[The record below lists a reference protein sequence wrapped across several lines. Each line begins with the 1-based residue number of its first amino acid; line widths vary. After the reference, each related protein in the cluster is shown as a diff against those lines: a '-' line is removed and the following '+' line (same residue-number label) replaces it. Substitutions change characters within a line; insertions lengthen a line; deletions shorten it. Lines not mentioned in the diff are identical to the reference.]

1 MPQLSPEEIDAL
13 DTAPEQNRTV
23 VGLTPQAI
31 DAIPAG
37 GLSAKDIDEM
47 PVAAPRQKAS
57 PIQNKTFGEKAADAW
72 EQVRNLPAQI
82 AMTRIEETPDEERP
96 SEYTERIMEGGWP
109 AVFTTSPAKLLH
121 PTPTA
126 EERANELRTVTSGYK
141 LDDEGKPVPLVPV
154 SQKPLTTGEKIA
166 MGVGDTGDDLVNF
179 MTSPAGVASLGIG
192 LLPKIAQRVIA
203 AGFSA
208 KMASQL
214 PDRYQA
220 IKSELAKPEADRDY
234 RKIGEQASGAV
245 ADLGFAAAGAVGAT
259 KGVALDVPAINRALT
274 EHISESY
281 SPEQLRD
288 IYNRVNAGGGTTV
301 ERDLVEF
308 INDELGKPIKA
319 IRRGATVTET
329 QSKIGSE
336 FWRKYLG
343 LDEGTGRT
351 VTVGTGTS
359 APKRAR
365 ALRFLSDQEID
376 NIQPAATPQP
386 ESPNATTAKSI
397 EGSVPV
403 ESQGVA
409 TLGKE
414 EQSPG
419 TRDLLPS
426 PAGQPTENVQGR
438 AGEVSAVAPASSGVP
453 SAASVAPQQPIAAA
467 GAQPIPT
474 GEGAG
479 VGQPRPESARV
490 GAPTL
495 PPKHTAV
502 IVRREDGTEYP
513 AAFGGYWTQLP
524 GVPPVISRWDDQGQA
539 WSTGS
544 LNDGETIVAGDVP
557 QKPEQTPMP
566 VKESEQ
572 KHELVKPTQV
582 NQNVEKPGIVNQ
594 PSKERPPLAAE
605 AKQPT
610 PAAAISKPALAAKQ
624 VESRIDE
631 LKRSAQVLTERGRK
645 EASKRRTQEAKD
657 VKEELLRRIDEA
669 AKDAPLKK
677 NYDANKHGVVEISIP
692 GDGDFKIARNVEALE
707 AVRTKV
713 KRISTTPVAKVKEA
727 HVSREEISDEDVIKA
742 YGSPERAYQIARSQV
757 EALVGEDEDSKKA
770 RGRAEELADRIYA
783 RTKAGQRAA
792 DAASAELG
800 ASEKRAE
807 IAKHEAEIQRVS
819 GLKKPNQKKLS
830 ELLQLIDSARQT
842 EKTLRDSAVRYK
854 SQEGEEKAK
863 MEAETIAPI
872 NQEARLPTESTQPR
886 TLDEI
891 RQLLPAMALPKEAVG
906 LIGALIEG
914 PLSKLATDRLTPLL
928 NDVMEN
934 GWMGSALAHAMAG
947 ARFADSQTG
956 AYDLVRFIWNLLPT
970 DLAAEFEHMRVR
982 ALDSIARESKDK
994 PELSE
999 QAAALRDNPADGR
1012 QFAKLGLPESLYP
1025 YSNPVVLFEHGLNP
1039 DFKPQVGAMGENFW
1053 QRVRDIPK
1061 HFVASIKQ
1069 STELNTRQR
1078 NFLDGIAN
1086 GTFRTATPSQIAA
1099 EEAQDPTVAY
1109 SVEGQAGALE
1119 GEELRAKGIEQIKE
1133 LLNDPRAGLPS
1144 DVVSV
1149 ALDILD
1155 QPVMQSLDWSKLGLE
1170 LRNRIAPGV
1179 PGRASISAIDWLVTM
1194 TRSASPQT
1202 FPHEIFHL
1210 LERMLPP
1217 ADRERLEEFRLQE
1230 LDRAAEAFKSGFPPG
1245 AKEVLDILR
1254 QGITSKQF
1262 VELRAKAIAA
1272 GETEAAEWL
1281 SGLYHLINPS
1291 EFLAS
1296 LGGRK
1301 FASESFD
1308 KDQESWFQGLLT
1320 RLKAWLQGL
1329 IDALRRTLRRS
1340 KDFDQIYREILSG
1353 KTARTPESGAEA
1365 ERDVQM
1371 SIEDDAAARSAQQTA
1386 EQQAEPWGV
1395 PGEQWVRTQVMGQ
1408 DWNVRGRE
1416 FLPAPEVINGYA
1428 KAVFDRMDI
1437 SVTWD
1442 TQRRMW
1448 VFDRTGFDQN
1458 LEFQKLLQELKK
1470 EIQAYREPG
1479 KPPGILATLL
1489 DSTRRN
1495 ASHPNSAM
1503 MDLPPSLRADLVA
1516 VSQGEASF
1524 FGATMSA
1531 YARLKPEF
1539 NDVAQ
1544 SVDVV
1549 LNKVFSD
1556 AFGGQAIRDLID
1568 KVMVNFGQMFSESE
1582 IKAALAGHPN
1592 AQQIIEQIIALNV
1605 QRVGSRLFNRL
1616 HNTLRPK
1623 QPLAPAAL
1631 ERNAKLD
1638 EAYDAVIETL
1648 KREYGIEPK
1657 ERPGKKRLT
1666 PQEKLAL
1673 MVDEKTATAVG
1684 QAIGNAVNDAE
1695 YNAGRAAMIKAS
1707 EREKDPQKKQD
1718 LEDHLALMQ
1727 QTAMDRENRIAPL
1740 PEYVE
1745 EGFQLPEFRHW
1756 LNVREHIGY
1765 SPTSMKLV
1773 QDVIRGQFKG
1783 TKFATGKAMPKD
1795 TRLDLNGLAKAPAEE
1810 VVRAL
1815 DAFFDNV
1822 SGVVEMGS
1830 ASEETKSR
1838 VMTSIEGQIIDQLN
1852 KAMARARDPIFRE
1865 PKKGTP
1871 VTAEQRALQ
1880 LLNAGLFADPRL
1892 NIPEMVQ
1899 RAASKSAIKR
1909 LMPKVIDLTKQVFDT
1924 PFYRQDE
1931 LAERFADYLT
1941 TKLRVDPSQVAKARE
1956 LFEEAFKEP
1965 ISKAKEAAYKQAVES
1980 LTPKQRKAFRKYA
1993 VLERIHRMLNA
2004 GGADPTQIINE
2015 IAAKNGMDKPTEA
2028 VVRHMRELSER
2039 VQRMQELTPAEIERI
2054 KRDFPLDFQNWVNG
2068 LSDREKQEQQSKEAT
2083 MGSDAYQAAM
2093 LQQWLENA
2101 RKSVASEMSPKIGL
2115 LNREIAAIWAR
2126 LERPMKW
2133 NKWWATR
2140 KNIADAANEVEV
2152 ANMLAKIGFPFRLLT
2167 HMGTQF
2173 AIFMP
2178 TRAIGFVAARFKEGD
2193 IAPAEVWSELG
2204 ATLLDGFN
2212 QLKKSIMPSLVAA
2225 RGALLGRSTQA
2236 RNVDRLITGVA
2247 AFDRL
2252 ELLAK
2257 EAEAKGETVR
2267 ANAMR
2272 LFGLVKFSLRY
2283 TQACD
2288 VVFGTPVEYQEIS
2301 NLLRSALKEKGY
2313 TDAQELVMHDR
2324 IMGDLPKKYQDAL
2337 VRARQAFENRGEKYT
2352 EAMLQEGA
2360 YASVLSGMY
2369 GDIRLAMLPADAFR
2383 ERIELLRQRVAWQ
2396 EPVRHGLGGIATY
2409 VGKSA
2414 TAAMRN
2420 LGLPL
2425 SFTRFSNAI
2434 GNGINYS
2441 LGFTMAAPLGFATFK
2456 LPGTTEESPYQR
2468 TEEDR
2473 QEFRARWILGTV
2485 FGSLMAYL
2493 VWKGMLRVFARPP
2506 ADKRERELWEKAG
2519 HRAGTVEIVTGP
2531 DTFIPLSLTV
2541 GPVSI
2546 MAPYLVGASSAL
2558 DLAVRREKQ
2567 QAKLNAEAEAKGLT
2581 PGHIGPPDLFDL
2593 MAVAGSTAWGTLMGS
2608 KTFSGIAQSVTE
2620 NASFNVKKGFAA
2632 YISPVVPGLPAYQEI
2647 TRAMGWNMDPCLASV
2662 WDFLVPNP
2670 TSGARA
2676 LNFLGEPVG
2685 TPDAI
2690 QRMIQT
2696 LTAGSYPWEVDSKQ
2710 AKSLPAYESLFATGY
2725 RPPAIDPNKGYAI
2738 GQEWRPF
2745 NDKELEEYTFLR
2757 GENFRKE
2764 LIALG
2769 PTDDQKLIRQAYQRA
2784 NEAALEAVGADLPES
2799 GGRATSRASVAGVGQ
2814 PATLTSAV
2822 GVGTVRTP
2830 LKPTS
2835 GGYRRLSS
2843 PSAPHLSHSIAP
2855 RLASRGRRVSALRRM
2870 GPRIGHGK
2878 GLALPKRR
2886 VPALRH
2892 R

>member
-1 MPQLSPEEIDAL
+1 MPVLSDEEIDSL
-13 DTAPEQNRTV
+13 VPSVPQNRSAPA
-23 VGLTPQAI
+23 LTDGEI
-31 DAIPAG
+31 DKITPPI
-37 GLSAKDIDEM
+37 SAKQPLSDAEIDNIE
-47 PVAAPRQKAS
+47 PTALTSRTRTPAIR
-57 PIQNKTFGEKAADAW
+57 NRTFGEKAADVW
-72 EQVRNLPAQI
+72 EQVRALPSQI

-109 AVFTTSPAKLLH
+109 AVFTTSPTKLLH

-154 SQKPLTTGEKIA
+154 SQKPLTTGEKVA

-203 AGFSA
+203 AGFA
-208 KMASQL
+208 TKMASQL

-220 IKSELAKPEADRDY
+220 IKSELAKPEPDRDY

-259 KGVALDVPAINRALT
+259 KGIALDVPAINRALT

-329 QSKIGSE
+329 KSKVGSE

-343 LDEGTGRT
+343 LEEGTGRT

-376 NIQPAATPQP
+376 NIQPAATPQ
-386 ESPNATTAKSI
+386 TTGDTSALT
-397 EGSVPV
+397 
-403 ESQGVA
+403 Q
-409 TLGKE
+409 
-414 EQSPG
+414 QSPVAQVRQPEAEVIPPVAG
-419 TRDLLPS
+419 GVTGELQK
-426 PAGQPTENVQGR
+426 PAGAIAPETNVQGR
-438 AGEVSAVAPASSGVP
+438 ASEVPAVAPASGGVP
-453 SAASVAPQQPIAAA
+453 SAASVAPQQPITAESK
-467 GAQPIPT
+467 QPIQP
-474 GEGAG
+474 GESAS
-479 VGQPRPESARV
+479 VGQPRSEPTGVS
-490 GAPTL
+490 APTL
-495 PPKHTAV
+495 PPKHTAI

-513 AAFGGYWTQLP
+513 AAFGGYYTQLP
-524 GVPPVISRWDDQGQA
+524 GVPPIISRYDTEMKA
-539 WSTGS
+539 WSTGN
-544 LNDGETIVAGDVP
+544 LNSGETIIAGDVP
-557 QKPEQTPMP
+557 QKPPQEAMPPSEVSPEQQAESKRLSAEAQAKSEAKIEESPPSAAQSLPNDAKSQLMRDWMNKATALADQSREMNSGRGIAAGAGGFDIWIKSETIFHYLRNLRTGMGTTEAAEETKQWARGAIELHNKKRPKDINWARWEGHADSAIDSLEREFRDAESGKLP
-566 VKESEQ
+566 KGVVK
-572 KHELVKPTQV
+572 
-582 NQNVEKPGIVNQ
+582 
-594 PSKERPPLAAE
+594 E
-605 AKQPT
+605 AKQPV
-610 PAAAISKPALAAKQ
+610 PAAEVPKSSTQ
-624 VESRIDE
+624 
-631 LKRSAQVLTERGRK
+631 LT
-645 EASKRRTQEAKD
+645 
-657 VKEELLRRIDEA
+657 LPPEA
-669 AKDAPLKK
+669 AKPFTDFAK
-677 NYDANKHGVVEISIP
+677 SIP
-692 GDGDFKIARNVEALE
+692 
-707 AVRTKV
+707 
-713 KRISTTPVAKVKEA
+713 
-727 HVSREEISDEDVIKA
+727 
-742 YGSPERAYQIARSQV
+742 
-757 EALVGEDEDSKKA
+757 DSKVYHKPD
-770 RGRAEELADRIYA
+770 E
-783 RTKAGQRAA
+783 
-792 DAASAELG
+792 
-800 ASEKRAE
+800 
-807 IAKHEAEIQRVS
+807 S
-819 GLKKPNQKKLS
+819 GKEDYGIETEPLTSTEP
-830 ELLQLIDSARQT
+830 EQT
-842 EKTLRDSAVRYK
+842 PAPAVP
-854 SQEGEEKAK
+854 EVV
-863 MEAETIAPI
+863 
-872 NQEARLPTESTQPR
+872 PR
-886 TLDEI
+886 SLDEI
-891 RQLLPAMALPKEAVG
+891 RQLLPAMALPKEAEN
-906 LIGALIEG
+906 LISALIES
-914 PLSKLATDRLTPLL
+914 PLAKLAPDRLTPLL

-934 GWMGSALAHAMAG
+934 GWMGSALAHAVAV

-956 AYDLVRFIWNLLPT
+956 AYDLIRFVWNLLPT

-982 ALDSIARESKDK
+982 ALDSIAKESKDK
-994 PELSE
+994 PEFAE

-1061 HFVASIKQ
+1061 HFVESIKQ

-1086 GTFRTATPSQIAA
+1086 GTFRTATSSQIAA

-1109 SVEGQAGALE
+1109 SVEGQAGASE
-1119 GEELRAKGIEQIKE
+1119 GEELRAKGIDQVKQ
-1133 LLNDPRAGLPS
+1133 LLNDPRSGLPS
-1144 DVVSV
+1144 DVLSV
-1149 ALDILD
+1149 ALDMLD

-1179 PGRASISAIDWLVTM
+1179 PGRASISATDWLVTM
-1194 TRSASPQT
+1194 TRTASPQT
-1202 FPHEIFHL
+1202 FPHEVFHFL
-1210 LERMLPP
+1210 YEMLP
-1217 ADRERLEEFRLQE
+1217 AEDRQRLEELRLQE

-1254 QGITSKQF
+1254 RGITSKQF

-1272 GETEAAEWL
+1272 EETEAAEWL
-1281 SGLYHLINPS
+1281 SGLYQLINPS

-1301 FASESFD
+1301 FTSESFD

-1329 IDALRRTLRRS
+1329 IDALRRALRRS

-1353 KTARTPESGAEA
+1353 ETARTPESGAEA

-1371 SIEDDAAARSAQQTA
+1371 SVEDDAAARSAQQAA

-1408 DWNVRGRE
+1408 DDFVRGRE
-1416 FLPAPEVINGYA
+1416 MLVPEPQVIAYA
-1428 KAVFDRMDI
+1428 KTVFDR
-1437 SVTWD
+1437 VGLAATWD
-1442 TQRRMW
+1442 SKRKLW

-1458 LEFQKLLQELKK
+1458 LEFTKLLVEMKR
-1470 EIQAYREPG
+1470 EIQAEREPG
-1479 KPPGILATLL
+1479 KPAGILASLL
-1489 DSTRRN
+1489 DSVRRN
-1495 ASHPNSAM
+1495 MPLTNSAM
-1503 MDLPPSLRADLVA
+1503 ADLPTPLRNDLYA
-1516 VSQGEASF
+1516 MAQGYASQWGI
-1524 FGATMSA
+1524 FGAA
-1531 YARLKPEF
+1531 LARLKPEF

-1605 QRVGSRLFNRL
+1605 QRVSSRLFNRL

-1718 LEDHLALMQ
+1718 LQDHLALMQ

-1765 SPTSMKLV
+1765 SPTSMKMV

-1795 TRLDLNGLAKAPAEE
+1795 TRLDLNGLAKAPSEE
-1810 VVRAL
+1810 VIRAL

-1822 SGVVEMGS
+1822 AGVVEMGS

-1865 PKKGTP
+1865 PKKGT
-1871 VTAEQRALQ
+1871 VATAEQRALQ

-1892 NIPEMVQ
+1892 NIPDMVQ
-1899 RAASKSAIKR
+1899 RAAGKSAIKR

-1941 TKLRVDPSQVAKARE
+1941 TKLQVDPSQVAKARQ
-1956 LFEEAFKEP
+1956 LFEEAFKTP
-1965 ISKAKEAAYKQAVES
+1965 IAKAKEAAYKQAVDS
-1980 LTPKQRKAFRKYA
+1980 LTPKERKAFRKYT

-2015 IAAKNGMDKPTEA
+2015 IAAKNGMDKPTDA

-2039 VQRMQELTPAEIERI
+2039 VQRMQELTPAESERI
-2054 KRDFPLDFQNWVNG
+2054 KRDFPLDFQNWIKG
-2068 LSDREKQEQQSKEAT
+2068 LSEREKQEQQSKEAT
-2083 MGSDAYQAAM
+2083 MGPDAYQAAM

-2101 RKSVASEMSPKIGL
+2101 KKSVSSEMSPKIGL
-2115 LNREIAAIWAR
+2115 SNREIAAIWAR

-2133 NKWWATR
+2133 NKWLATR

-2178 TRAIGFVAARFKEGD
+2178 TRAIGFVATRLKEGD

-2225 RGALLGRSTQA
+2225 RGALLGRSSQA

-2288 VVFGTPVEYQEIS
+2288 VGFGTPVEYQEIS

-2369 GDIRLAMLPADAFR
+2369 GDIKLAMLPADAFR

-2396 EPVRHGLGGIATY
+2396 EPVKHGLGGVATY

-2414 TAAMRN
+2414 TAGMRN

-2441 LGFTMAAPLGFATFK
+2441 LGFTLAAPLGFATFK
-2456 LPGTTEESPYQR
+2456 LPGTTGESPYQR

-2493 VWKGMLRVFARPP
+2493 VWKGMLRVFVRGPS
-2506 ADKRERELWEKAG
+2506 DKRERELWEKSG
-2519 HRAGTVEIVTGP
+2519 HRSGTVEIVTGP

-2541 GPVSI
+2541 GPASI
-2546 MAPYLVGASSAL
+2546 VAPYLVGASSAL

-2567 QAKLNAEAEAKGLT
+2567 QTKLNAEAEAKGLT
-2581 PGHIGPPDLFDL
+2581 PGHIGPPDMFDL

-2608 KTFSGIAQSVTE
+2608 KTFSGVAQSVTE

-2632 YISPVVPGLPAYQEI
+2632 YISPIVPGLPAYQEI
-2647 TRAMGWNMDPCLASV
+2647 TRAMGWNMDSRLASV

-2690 QRMIQT
+2690 QRIIQT

-2757 GENFRKE
+2757 GDNLRKE

-2784 NEAALEAVGADLPES
+2784 NDAALEAVGADLPEA
-2799 GGRATSRASVAGVGQ
+2799 GRATSHASVAGIGQ
-2814 PATLTSAV
+2814 PATLPPSA
-2822 GVGTVRTP
+2822 GIGTVRTP
-2830 LKPTS
+2830 LKSIS

-2843 PSAPHLSHSIAP
+2843 PGAPHLSHSIAP
-2855 RLASRGRRVSALRRM
+2855 RLASRGHRVSALRRM

-2886 VPALRH
+2886 VPALRQ

>member
-37 GLSAKDIDEM
+37 GLSAKDIDDM
-47 PVAAPRQKAS
+47 PAVAPRQKSPAIPKKSFLENAS
-57 PIQNKTFGEKAADAW
+57 DIW

-82 AMTRIEETPDEERP
+82 AMTQVEETPDDERS
-96 SEYTERIMEGGWP
+96 SEYSERIMEGGWP
-109 AVFTTSPAKLLH
+109 AVFTTSPTKLLH

-141 LDDEGKPVPLVPV
+141 LNDEGKPVPLVPV
-154 SQKPLTTGEKIA
+154 SQKPLTMGEKIA

-220 IKSELAKPEADRDY
+220 IKSELAKPESDRDY

-301 ERDLVEF
+301 EKDTVAF
-308 INDELGKPIKA
+308 INSELGKPAEA

-329 QSKIGSE
+329 KSKVGSE

-376 NIQPAATPQP
+376 NIQPAETPQP
-386 ESPNATTAKSI
+386 EGPNAIGTEQQQGSIQPQRVGANEVGQTATETS
-397 EGSVPV
+397 GSN
-403 ESQGVA
+403 
-409 TLGKE
+409 
-414 EQSPG
+414 
-419 TRDLLPS
+419 RLPS

-453 SAASVAPQQPIAAA
+453 AAASVAPQQPVAAESTQSV
-467 GAQPIPT
+467 QP
-474 GEGAG
+474 GEGAR
-479 VGQPRPESARV
+479 VGQPRPEPTGVS
-490 GAPTL
+490 APTL

-513 AAFGGYWTQLP
+513 AAFGGYWTQMP
-524 GVPPVISRWDDQGQA
+524 GVPPVISRWDPQGQA

-544 LNDGETIVAGDVP
+544 LNEGETIVAGDVP
-557 QKPEQTPMP
+557 QKPEQTPLTP
-566 VKESEQ
+566 IESEG
-572 KHELVKPTQV
+572 VTNP
-582 NQNVEKPGIVNQ
+582 N
-594 PSKERPPLAAE
+594 PSAA
-605 AKQPT
+605 
-610 PAAAISKPALAAKQ
+610 
-624 VESRIDE
+624 
-631 LKRSAQVLTERGRK
+631 
-645 EASKRRTQEAKD
+645 
-657 VKEELLRRIDEA
+657 
-669 AKDAPLKK
+669 
-677 NYDANKHGVVEISIP
+677 
-692 GDGDFKIARNVEALE
+692 
-707 AVRTKV
+707 
-713 KRISTTPVAKVKEA
+713 
-727 HVSREEISDEDVIKA
+727 
-742 YGSPERAYQIARSQV
+742 QV
-757 EALVGEDEDSKKA
+757 EAGN
-770 RGRAEELADRIYA
+770 Y
-783 RTKAGQRAA
+783 
-792 DAASAELG
+792 
-800 ASEKRAE
+800 EKRN
-807 IAKHEAEIQRVS
+807 
-819 GLKKPNQKKLS
+819 LKLHGFDISIENEKGGIRRSKPDAPVPWEVTMPAAYGYIKGTKDNTGEHVDVYIGDNPASKAVF
-830 ELLQLIDSARQT
+830 LIDQISPETGKFDEPKAMLGFNNKQEAQDTYLKAFSDGKGERRIGAMTGMTVQQF
-842 EKTLRDSAVRYK
+842 KDWLKSGGPKKAVRYK
-854 SQEGEEKAK
+854 AEEAEEKAK
-863 MEAETIAPI
+863 MEPENAAPI
-872 NQEARLPTESTQPR
+872 NQEARLPIEPDRPR

-891 RQLLPAMALPKEAVG
+891 RQLLPAMALPKEAEN
-906 LIGALIEG
+906 LIGALIES
-914 PLSKLATDRLTPLL
+914 PLDKLAPDRLIPLL

-934 GWMGSALAHAMAG
+934 GWMGSALAHAVAG

-956 AYDLVRFIWNLLPT
+956 AYDLIRFVWNLLPT
-970 DLAAEFEHMRVR
+970 DLAAEFENMRVR
-982 ALDSIARESKDK
+982 ALDSIAKDK
-994 PELSE
+994 PELAE
-999 QAAALRDNPADGR
+999 QAMALRDNPADGR
-1012 QFAKLGLPESLYP
+1012 QFAKLGLLESLYP

-1061 HFVASIKQ
+1061 HFVESIKQ
-1069 STELNTRQR
+1069 STEMNTHQR

-1086 GTFRTATPSQIAA
+1086 GTFRTATPGQIAA
-1099 EEAQDPTVAY
+1099 EEAQDQTVAY
-1109 SVEGQAGALE
+1109 SVEGQAGASE
-1119 GEELRAKGIEQIKE
+1119 GEELRAKGIEQVKQ
-1133 LLNDPRAGLPS
+1133 LLNDPRAGLPR
-1144 DVVSV
+1144 DVVRV
-1149 ALDILD
+1149 ALDMLD

-1179 PGRASISAIDWLVTM
+1179 PGRASISSIDWLVSM

-1365 ERDVQM
+1365 ERDLQM
-1371 SIEDDAAARSAQQTA
+1371 SIEDDAAARSAQQAA
-1386 EQQAEPWGV
+1386 EQQSEPWGV

-1408 DWNVRGRE
+1408 DDFVRGRE
-1416 FLPAPEVINGYA
+1416 MLVPEPQVIAYA
-1428 KAVFDRMDI
+1428 KGVFDR
-1437 SVTWD
+1437 VGLAATWD
-1442 TQRRMW
+1442 SKRKLW
-1448 VFDRTGFDQN
+1448 VFDRIGFDQN
-1458 LEFQKLLQELKK
+1458 LEFTKLLVEMKR
-1470 EIQAYREPG
+1470 EIQAEREPG
-1479 KPPGILATLL
+1479 KPAGILASML
-1489 DSTRRN
+1489 DSVRRN
-1495 ASHPNSAM
+1495 MPLQNSAM
-1503 MDLPPSLRADLVA
+1503 ADLPTPLRNDLYAVA
-1516 VSQGEASF
+1516 QGHASQWGI
-1524 FGATMSA
+1524 FGAA
-1531 YARLKPEF
+1531 LARLKPEF

-1568 KVMVNFGQMFSESE
+1568 KVMVNFREMFSESE

-1765 SPTSMKLV
+1765 SPTSLKLV

-1822 SGVVEMGS
+1822 AGVVEMGS
-1830 ASEETKSR
+1830 ASDETKSR
-1838 VMTSIEGQIIDQLN
+1838 VITSIEGQIIGQLN

-1892 NIPEMVQ
+1892 NIPDMVQ
-1899 RAASKSAIKR
+1899 RAAGKSAIKR

-1941 TKLRVDPSQVAKARE
+1941 NKLQVDPSQVAKARQ
-1956 LFEEAFKEP
+1956 LFEEAFKTP
-1965 ISKAKEAAYKQAVES
+1965 IAKAKEAAYKQAVES

-1993 VLERIHRMLNA
+1993 VLERIHRTLNA

-2015 IAAKNGMDKPTEA
+2015 IAEKNGMSKPTEA

-2083 MGSDAYQAAM
+2083 MGPDAYRAAM
-2093 LQQWLENA
+2093 LQLWLENA
-2101 RKSVASEMSPKIGL
+2101 KKSVASEMSPKIGL

-2178 TRAIGFVAARFKEGD
+2178 TRAIGFVATRFKEGD

-2288 VVFGTPVEYQEIS
+2288 VGFGTPVEYQEIS

-2369 GDIRLAMLPADAFR
+2369 GDIKLAMLPADAFR

-2396 EPVRHGLGGIATY
+2396 EPVKHGLGGVATY

-2414 TAAMRN
+2414 TAGMRN

-2441 LGFTMAAPLGFATFK
+2441 LGFTLAAPLGFATFK
-2456 LPGTTEESPYQR
+2456 LPGTTGESPYQR

-2493 VWKGMLRVFARPP
+2493 VWKGMLRVFVRGPS
-2506 ADKRERELWEKAG
+2506 DKRERELWEKSG
-2519 HRAGTVEIVTGP
+2519 HRSGTVEIVTGP

-2541 GPVSI
+2541 GPASI
-2546 MAPYLVGASSAL
+2546 MAPYLAGASSAL

-2567 QAKLNAEAEAKGLT
+2567 QTKLNAEAEAKGLT
-2581 PGHIGPPDLFDL
+2581 PGKIGPPDLFDM
-2593 MAVAGSTAWGTLMGS
+2593 MAVASSTAWGTLMGS

-2647 TRAMGWNMDPCLASV
+2647 TRAMGWNMDPRLASV

-2690 QRMIQT
+2690 QRIIQT

-2725 RPPAIDPNKGYAI
+2725 RPPVIDPNKGYAI

-2799 GGRATSRASVAGVGQ
+2799 GGRATSHASVAGIGQ
-2814 PATLTSAV
+2814 PATLTPAA
-2822 GVGTVRTP
+2822 GIGTVRTP
-2830 LKPTS
+2830 LKSIP

-2843 PSAPHLSHSIAP
+2843 PGAPHLTHSGIAP
-2855 RLASRGRRVSALRRM
+2855 RSVSRGRVSALRQA

-2886 VPALRH
+2886 VSALRH